1 MPKKRNFQ
9 TRPVGLTNDSQLEN
23 EHVNHEEARVE
34 AVKEVLSIKPNMPME
49 DVSVPDGIQVR
60 VLIER
65 LNVRETPSTSG
76 KILFP
81 VKKDDILLTDSLH
94 GDWLAIRT
102 TGENPV
108 KGFVVAKY
116 VEEVVHGQHS

>member
-9 TRPVGLTNDSQLEN
+9 TRPVGLTNDSQLEG
-23 EHVNHEEARVE
+23 EHVNQEELRLE
-34 AVKEVLSIKPNMPME
+34 AIEEVLSVKPKIQTA
-49 DVSVPDGIQVR
+49 DGIQVR

-65 LNVRETPSTSG
+65 LNVREAPNTTA
-76 KILFP
+76 KFLFP
-81 VKKDDILLTDSLH
+81 VKKDDILITDSLH

-116 VEEVVHGQHS
+116 VEEVADGQHS